1 MKEMLGG
8 ISRIIRGNMKLN
20 TIRAILFL
28 VPLQVASASSKAE
41 NYDTLAI
48 YQIQGEGNASP
59 VSGQTLVTHGVV
71 TLTLFG
77 ENQRN
82 GFFIQDTAGDGNPAT
97 SDGIFVYGKQDVES
111 GDYVYVTGKVGEYA
125 NRTQLSGISA
135 VDVVDKGVEIPFQE
149 VVFPDDLDGKYES
162 LKGMALCFTQRLYL
176 NSTYQLQK
184 YGQLS
189 LGSQRLRSATDACLP
204 ASPEYEELLASN
216 ERDELLLDD
225 GSSYSNPSPIPFLD
239 KDGTC
244 RTGQTLNR
252 FKAVLD
258 QEENRYMVYAVGEP
272 QWEGNPRSLV
282 PPLENWGQNDLRIV
296 GFNLEYF
303 YNDEPVQTARILS
316 ALWAMKADIFALVE
330 VGGGKQIIQA
340 LVDSL
345 NGRDG
350 SQDYAYVAWNG
361 HEPASDYTMNHLVY
375 RQSKVEP
382 YRNSYMVNDVSPY
395 DRKLIQCFTHKAS
408 GQRFIM
414 SVCHFKAKS
423 GSGSGQDADQ
433 GDGQGVFN
441 YQRVREAYAMKNRL
455 GELRYYY
462 ETENILLMGD
472 LNSLYREDP
481 IRIFTDNGYT
491 EQVHRFSDSNY
502 SYVFDGRVQYLDYAL
517 ASASMQSFITGA
529 DIWHINA
536 DEPSFLDYDRDPS
549 AGCGPFRSS
558 DHDPVLVR
566 VDFSSAAS
574 QEEGTLP
581 MSSGSPLKVYPNP
594 ARDRV
599 WIEWD
604 APSSLVKD
612 GELQLI
618 SADGRLCLRQQI
630 FSGSMDCGVEYDV
643 ENLPPGVYVWRFFPQ
658 GGDTP
663 ASARMLKVK

>member
-1 MKEMLGG
+1 
-8 ISRIIRGNMKLN
+8 MKLN
-20 TIRAILFL
+20 TIWAILCL
-28 VPLQVASASSKAE
+28 VPLQMASALLQAE

-48 YQIQGEGNASP
+48 YQIQGEGNTSP
-59 VSGQTLVTHGVV
+59 VSGQTLVTNGVV

-77 ENQRN
+77 ENQRK
-82 GFFIQDTAGDGNPAT
+82 GFFVQDTAGDANPAT
-97 SDGIFVYGKQDVES
+97 SDGIFVYGEQDVEP

-125 NRTQLSGISA
+125 NRTQLSGVLN
-135 VDVVDKGVEIPFQE
+135 VDVVGKDVEIPFQE
-149 VVFPDDLDGKYES
+149 VVFPDDLEGKYES
-162 LKGMALCFTQRLYL
+162 MEGMALCFTQRLYL

-189 LGSQRLRSATDACLP
+189 LGSQRLRSATDVCLP

-239 KDGTC
+239 NDGTC

-258 QEENRYMVYAVGEP
+258 QEESRYMVYSVGEP
-272 QWEGNPRSLV
+272 QWEGNSRSLV
-282 PPLENWGQNDLRIV
+282 PPLENLGKHDLRIV

-303 YNDEPVQTARILS
+303 YNDEPVQTARIMS
-316 ALWAMKADIFALVE
+316 ALWAMQADVFALVE

-345 NGRDG
+345 NRRDA
-350 SQDYAYVAWNG
+350 SQDYAYVAWSG

-395 DRKLIQCFTHKAS
+395 NRKLIQCFTHKAS

-455 GELRYYY
+455 SELRYYY
-462 ETENILLMGD
+462 GTENILLMGD

-481 IRIFTDNGYT
+481 IRIFTDNGYV

-517 ASASMQSFITGA
+517 ASASMQAFVTGA

-536 DEPSFLDYDRDPS
+536 DEPSFLDYERDPN
-549 AGCGPFRSS
+549 AGRGPFRSS
-558 DHDPVLVR
+558 DHDPVLVGL
-566 VDFSSAAS
+566 DFSAASS
-574 QEEGTLP
+574 QEEGNLP
-581 MSSGSPLKVYPNP
+581 MYPDASLRVYPNP
-594 ARDRV
+594 AKDRIR
-599 WIEWD
+599 IEWN
-604 APSSLVKD
+604 ALSSFEEG
-612 GELQLI
+612 GELQLF
-618 SADGRLCLRQQI
+618 SADGRLCFHQRI
-630 FSGSMDCGVEYDV
+630 HPGTGSVVEY
-643 ENLPPGVYVWRFFPQ
+643 ELGNLAPGVYVWRFLPD
-658 GGDTP
+658 GGSVPT
-663 ASARMLKVK
+663 SARMLKVR